1 MKDFFE
7 RTFPSGTQIKIEA
20 SGNEAIVGKI
30 CTINSID
37 DECYMTCTDESG
49 TVFKLDALESR
60 FYKPNGRR
68 LESECIR
75 GTFHFNNVKEVAEY
89 IIKYGL
95 YEDLSFYDSDTGEE
109 VFWTKGV
116 FLDRITDM
124 DYRTELLNILV
135 PMQKALF

>member
-7 RTFPSGTQIKIEA
+7 RRFPPGTKIKIEA
-20 SGNEAIVGKI
+20 SVNEELAGRI

-37 DECYMTCTDESG
+37 DDCFMSCTDDSG

-60 FYKPNGRR
+60 FYKPDGRR
-68 LESECIR
+68 LESECVE
-75 GTFHFNNVKEVAEY
+75 GTFKFSNVKEVAEF

-95 YEDLSFYDSDTGEE
+95 YEDLAFYDSKTGEE

-116 FLDRITDM
+116 FLDHIEDM
-124 DYRTELLNILV
+124 DYRTELLNILI
-135 PMQKALF
+135 PMQKSLF